1 MTFLQ
6 SVIELQ
12 SAQQYDNTPEPTPRA
27 PEEVIS
33 LLAQEAPIGEY
44 SVDAF

>member
-1 MTFLQ
+1 MTFFQ

-12 SAQQYDNTPEPTPRA
+12 SAHYEKAPQSEPRA

-33 LLAQEAPIGEY
+33 LLAQEPPLGEY
-44 SVDAF
+44 SVDVF

>member
-6 SVIELQ
+6 SVIQLQ
-12 SAQQYDNTPEPTPRA
+12 SYEQETAPQPAPRA

-33 LLAQEAPIGEY
+33 LLAQEIPQGEY